1 MFGIG
6 MPELILILIVGL
18 VVFGPGKLPEIG
30 RSLGKAMREFRKA
43 SNAFTAAMNAP
54 ETAKTV
60 VKDKAKEKVKQAAW
74 GADNPPPDP
83 SLKREEVV
91 AAEAAAAAKPA
102 GTAAAPAPADAVP
115 ATASEPQPVEP
126 AAVEKEMS
134 GADDVPAE
142 QKAGYEP
149 PTQESVR
156 AQLIAEGKLEPAAT
170 KATEGEKPADQVA
183 GSDHK

>member
-30 RSLGKAMREFRKA
+30 RSLGKAMREFRTA
-43 SNAFTAAMNAP
+43 SDAFTAAMNAP

-91 AAEAAAAAKPA
+91 AAEAAAAKTAES
-102 GTAAAPAPADAVP
+102 AAAPAPAADVP
-115 ATASEPQPVEP
+115 VAASELQP
-126 AAVEKEMS
+126 AATEKEMS
-134 GADDVPAE
+134 SADDVPAE
-142 QKAGYEP
+142 QQSGYQP

-156 AQLIAEGKLEPAAT
+156 AQLVADGKLEPAA
-170 KATEGEKPADQVA
+170 AQSAAGEKPATQPA
-183 GSDHK
+183 ASDHPDNK